1 MRHILLLSAA
11 FANGGA
17 FIEAGETVSVSDDK
31 RGITDERAQ
40 DIVDAGRGEFHE
52 VEDEDDLDAGDGLDA
67 MKVADLRKL
76 ADEENI
82 DLGNAAKKD
91 EIVAAIRA
99 AREA

>member
-1 MRHILLLSAA
+1 MRCILLLSAA

-17 FIEAGETVSVSDDK
+17 FIEAGETVPVNDEK

-40 DIVDAGRGEFHE
+40 DIVDGGRGEFHE
-52 VEDEDDLDAGDGLDA
+52 VDDEGDLDAGDGLDA
-67 MKVADLRKL
+67 MKVADLKKL
-76 ADEENI
+76 ADEEAI